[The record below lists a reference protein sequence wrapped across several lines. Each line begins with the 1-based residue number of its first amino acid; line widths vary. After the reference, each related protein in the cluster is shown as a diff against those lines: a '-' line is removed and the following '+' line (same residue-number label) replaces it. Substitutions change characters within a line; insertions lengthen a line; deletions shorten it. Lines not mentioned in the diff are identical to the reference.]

1 LERVATT
8 RSPEASLLRQR
19 RPRAAQEGAPE
30 GSVAARSENGGLASS
45 SDPSGAFGARNQS
58 APMSLLAAISA
69 LEDSDSSS
77 SNQASFESRASTPP
91 ESMILR

>member
-1 LERVATT
+1 
-8 RSPEASLLRQR
+8 
-19 RPRAAQEGAPE
+19 
-30 GSVAARSENGGLASS
+30 
-45 SDPSGAFGARNQS
+45 
-58 APMSLLAAISA
+58 